1 MNFKGF
7 LFTGCSFTWGFGLNY
22 YYQHENKLPFEKINT
37 TSSTPSGK
45 FQEKNRFSNIIS
57 KHFNRW
63 HLQKTSCSGSDGVS
77 NHWLSKIA
85 NIFDKDLYNDEL
97 SDEENTIAKSSN
109 PKDFDVLIYQTSFL
123 VRNAEIYYTKMRKED
138 VSEFDNVEDMFEYIE
153 DINEDYKNLNPFFE
167 RLLHIVVNEIKKI
180 CKKFEDDG
188 VKVFFIH
195 ADNRL
200 SWIEDSWINKRTIPL
215 TIKGRNFYS
224 INDLSLYLNNTTIAE
239 DTEFFGNNPPID
251 YHPSLKVH
259 NIIAKSVIKRLE
271 DESIKRN
278 T

>member
-1 MNFKGF
+1 MNIKGF

-22 YYQHENKLPFEKINT
+22 YYQHQNKLPFKKIFNT
-37 TSSTPSGK
+37 EYSPDGK
-45 FQEKNRFSNIIS
+45 YQEQNRFSNIIS
-57 KHFNRW
+57 KHFGRW
-63 HLQKTSCSGSDGVS
+63 HLQKNSCSGSDGVS

-85 NIFDKDLYNDEL
+85 NIFDKDLYNDSL

-123 VRNAEIYYTKMRKED
+123 TRNAEIYYTKMRKND
-138 VSEFDNVEDMFEYIE
+138 GSGFHNVEDMLEYME
-153 DINEDYKNLNPFFE
+153 DINEDYKKLNPFFE
-167 RLLHIVVNEIKKI
+167 RLLHIVVNDIKKV
-180 CKKFEDDG
+180 CKKFEDAG

-195 ADNRL
+195 SDNRL

-224 INDLSLYLNNTTIAE
+224 INDLSLHLNNTTIAE